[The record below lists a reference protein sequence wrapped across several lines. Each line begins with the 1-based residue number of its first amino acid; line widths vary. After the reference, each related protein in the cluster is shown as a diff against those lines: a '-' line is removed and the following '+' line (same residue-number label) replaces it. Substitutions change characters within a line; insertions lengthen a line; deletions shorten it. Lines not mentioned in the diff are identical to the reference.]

1 MTFAV
6 GSLYVPCQN
15 LFLLTFSFRYLPSFL
30 CAVPI
35 IFVSE
40 MRETEK
46 ESGFVA
52 QLSIFY
58 SISLCSKLIKSPV

>member
-6 GSLYVPCQN
+6 GGLRVSCQN
-15 LFLLTFSFRYLPSFL
+15 LFLLTFSLRYLPAFL

-52 QLSIFY
+52 QFFIFY
-58 SISLCSKLIKSPV
+58 SICPCGKLIKSPV